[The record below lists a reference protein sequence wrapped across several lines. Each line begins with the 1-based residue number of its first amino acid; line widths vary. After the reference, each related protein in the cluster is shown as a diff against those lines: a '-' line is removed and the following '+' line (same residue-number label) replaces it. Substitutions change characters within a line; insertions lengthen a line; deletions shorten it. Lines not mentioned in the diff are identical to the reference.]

1 MLRFDFIC
9 CALVLTLT
17 NSVLAG
23 SHGQMEPAE
32 SARQEVEAALKLTPM
47 STMAVEYL
55 WFCTVC
61 HLPEGGADLTDVIHK
76 SPGNWLG
83 VTSKTVS

>member
-32 SARQEVEAALKLTPM
+32 SARQEVEAALKLTP
-47 STMAVEYL
+47 T
-55 WFCTVC
+55 
-61 HLPEGGADLTDVIHK
+61 
-76 SPGNWLG
+76 
-83 VTSKTVS
+83 

>member
-1 MLRFDFIC
+1 MMLRFDFIC

-32 SARQEVEAALKLTPM
+32 SARQEVEAALKLTPDPDNGRRVFM
-47 STMAVEYL
+47 V
-55 WFCTVC
+55 CTVC
-61 HLPEGGADLTDVIHK
+61 HLPEGGADLTDVIRK

-83 VTSKTVS
+83 LP